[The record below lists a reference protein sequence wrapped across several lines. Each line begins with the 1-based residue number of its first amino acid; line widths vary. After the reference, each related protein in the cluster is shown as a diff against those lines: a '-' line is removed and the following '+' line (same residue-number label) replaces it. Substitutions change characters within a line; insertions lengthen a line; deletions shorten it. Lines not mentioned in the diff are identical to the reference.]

1 KNLPIA
7 YYVES
12 AYKLMFATH
21 GYLPINMDNP
31 DEPINIHTSLLNNA
45 TPSIKEIDPI
55 SQQLISN
62 LPAMRMKKETNF
74 SPISGS
80 EGFKINQHLF
90 DPFVKENEIE
100 LMIVGN
106 HTLKSGHRVYYDNR
120 LVGLFSALEYKQKP
134 IKGKLLEIQFPPD
147 PEYFDEDYPE
157 ADEEEEEEED
167 WEEGDEFEEEDGEY
181 EKGEGDEESSEETE
195 EETEESED
203 EYIEEEESSDAP
215 AEKESL
221 FGVDAKEVTVTLLNI
236 EDL

>member
-31 DEPINIHTSLLNNA
+31 DEPINIHTNLLNNA
-45 TPSIKEIDPI
+45 TPTIKEIDPI

-106 HTLKSGHRVYYDNR
+106 HTIKSGHRVYYDNR
-120 LVGLFSALEYKQKP
+120 LIGLFSALEYKNKS

-157 ADEEEEEEED
+157 ADEEDEEEE
-167 WEEGDEFEEEDGEY
+167 WEEGDESEEEDGEY
-181 EKGEGDEESSEETE
+181 EEGEEGEGDESDE
-195 EETEESED
+195 EEEGEESE
-203 EYIEEEESSDAP
+203 EENIEEEESSDAP
-215 AEKESL
+215 TEKDSL